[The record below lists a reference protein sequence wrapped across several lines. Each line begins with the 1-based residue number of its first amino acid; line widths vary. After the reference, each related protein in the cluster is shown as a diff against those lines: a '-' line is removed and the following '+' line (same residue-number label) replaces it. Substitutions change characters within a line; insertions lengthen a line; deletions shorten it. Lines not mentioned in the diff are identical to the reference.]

1 MYDIF
6 RKYIDSYI
14 STPINDEEFELV
26 QKAFLPKKLRKKQY
40 LVQEGDVCKYMAFIC
55 KGAMR
60 FYSVDEKGIEHIVRF
75 GIENWWITDRES
87 FLSKEPS
94 VYNVDAV
101 EDCELLIVTKQD
113 LDELNKQSSSFAE
126 LSKTLEQRTFVA
138 AQKRIHAAISQSAE
152 ERYNELQKINPSFIQ
167 RFPQNM
173 IASYL
178 GVSPETLSR
187 IRKQA
192 LSK

>member
-1 MYDIF
+1 MYANTW
-6 RKYIDSYI
+6 RLS
-14 STPINDEEFELV
+14 
-26 QKAFLPKKLRKKQY
+26 
-40 LVQEGDVCKYMAFIC
+40 C

-75 GIENWWITDRES
+75 GIESWWITDRES

-94 VYNVDAV
+94 TYNVDAV
-101 EDCELLIVTKQD
+101 EDCELLVVTKQD
-113 LDELNKQSSSFAE
+113 LDDLNKRSSSFAE
-126 LSKTLEQRTFVA
+126 LSKILEQRIFIA
-138 AQKRIHAAISQSAE
+138 AQKRIHTAISQSAE
-152 ERYNELQKINPSFIQ
+152 ERYNELQKITPSFIQ
-167 RFPQNM
+167 RFPQSM

-178 GVSPETLSR
+178 GISPETLSR